1 MIRTA
6 TNFMRAKL
14 HIFSLVFAQTKA
26 YLIPKETFLSELHKT
41 ANTVVFFPFY
51 SYKRLISLLPAPF
64 PLYLLRA
71 VLKL

>member
-1 MIRTA
+1 M
-6 TNFMRAKL
+6 
-14 HIFSLVFAQTKA
+14 FAQTKA